1 MSTETTHDPVLY
13 EQLEDIQDD
22 FDQVD
27 IELMR
32 VEHKLTRDLYAKRD
46 KVISQIPGFWPLV
59 WEQAPPDIDEYL
71 QYEDSNVIAS
81 ALKNMSVERFEL
93 PDGDPRS
100 FAIKFEFSENDYF
113 EDKTIEKKFWYRHGK
128 DDLAGLVSEPV
139 EIKWKPGKDL
149 TKGLLTL
156 AKKIHEDDKA
166 GKTGVTE
173 NKTQLLKVKEDAST
187 EGRSFFNFFGFRGH
201 YITEEESREAAKT
214 AEEER
219 KARQEGKEVE
229 VKMDKDGDGD
239 VDVDNDDAED
249 DDEHEY
255 KYDVFPPGANV
266 ALAIAE
272 DLWPEAIRYFQE
284 SEELAMSEVDLGDD
298 GADEGGQMD
307 EDEDEEK
314 PSKKR
319 KA

>member
-1 MSTETTHDPVLY
+1 MSVEDIHIPVMY

-27 IELMR
+27 VELMR
-32 VEHKLTRDLYAKRD
+32 VEYKLTRDLYAKRE
-46 KVISQIPGFWPLV
+46 KVISQIPNFWPLV
-59 WEQAPPDIDEYL
+59 WEQAPPDIDEHI
-71 QYEDSNVIAS
+71 QMEDAKLIAAS
-81 ALKNMSVERFEL
+81 LKHMSVERFEL

-100 FAIKFEFSENDYF
+100 FAIKFEFSENEYF
-113 EDKTIEKKFWYRHGK
+113 EDKMIEKKFWYRHGK
-128 DDLAGLVSEPV
+128 DDFTGLVSEPV

-156 AKKIHEDDKA
+156 AKELHEDDKA
-166 GKTGVTE
+166 GKTGDTQ
-173 NKTQLLKVKEDAST
+173 NKIKLLKLKENATDDSN
-187 EGRSFFNFFGFRGH
+187 SFFNFFGFRGH
-201 YITEEESREAAKT
+201 YITEEESREVAKT
-214 AEEER
+214 VEEER

-229 VKMDKDGDGD
+229 VKMDKDADGD
-239 VDVDNDDAED
+239 VDIENDDD
-249 DDEHEY
+249 DDDDYEYEY

-284 SEELAMSEVDLGDD
+284 GAELAAAESDDD
-298 GADEGGQMD
+298 GADDEGGEMD